1 MTPHGEGRRGV
12 QELRRTARPEGHHA
26 GDRQGRG
33 AGAWSGPS
41 GSGKSTFLRC
51 INHLEQVNAG
61 RLYVDGDLIGYRER
75 GNKLL
80 EMSPRDA
87 AKQRRDIGM
96 VFQHFNLFPHRT
108 ALENVIEAPIHVKD
122 VKKDAAVARGKD
134 LLDQVGL
141 SDKAHAYP
149 AQFSGGQQQR
159 VAIARALAMNPK
171 LMLFDEPTSAL
182 DPELVGEVLE
192 VMKKLASEGM
202 TMVVVTHEMGF
213 AREVAN
219 QSGVH
224 GRGCGRRERS
234 TPRGAR
240 ESATR
245 TDEGV
250 SVQGAVVPAPSP
262 DPATPLWRAA
272 QVFRLLSCVYALGFQ
287 IAVNP
292 NLERPAIGWA
302 LFAVLIGWSAACAVA
317 YLQGF
322 GRRAAWVVAE
332 MVVVVA
338 LILSTEVVA
347 SDQWALDNQSW
358 PTTLWATNATI
369 SAAIVLGPIG
379 GMLAGVVVMIATTIV
394 KGFINFDLGRNATI
408 VIELAVGLAVGMAA
422 QTARRAHA
430 DLEQAA
436 RIAASHQERER
447 LSRQV
452 HDGAIQ
458 VLALVSRRGREIGGE
473 TAELAELAG
482 EQERALRRLVSTA
495 DAEPR
500 AGAKTDVGALLRQR
514 ASDRVSV
521 SVPADPVL
529 LDGAVAEELY
539 AAAANALDNAAA
551 HAGHDAHAYVLL
563 EDLGDSVTVSI
574 RDDGV
579 GIPDGRLD
587 EAVGEG
593 RVGIAKSIV
602 GRMNWLGGSAKLN
615 TGPGCG
621 TEWEL
626 TVSRK

>member
-1 MTPHGEGRRGV
+1 
-12 QELRRTARPEGHHA
+12 
-26 GDRQGRG
+26 
-33 AGAWSGPS
+33 
-41 GSGKSTFLRC
+41 
-51 INHLEQVNAG
+51 
-61 RLYVDGDLIGYRER
+61 
-75 GNKLL
+75 
-80 EMSPRDA
+80 
-87 AKQRRDIGM
+87 
-96 VFQHFNLFPHRT
+96 
-108 ALENVIEAPIHVKD
+108 
-122 VKKDAAVARGKD
+122 
-134 LLDQVGL
+134 
-141 SDKAHAYP
+141 
-149 AQFSGGQQQR
+149 
-159 VAIARALAMNPK
+159 
-171 LMLFDEPTSAL
+171 
-182 DPELVGEVLE
+182 
-192 VMKKLASEGM
+192 
-202 TMVVVTHEMGF
+202 
-213 AREVAN
+213 
-219 QSGVH
+219 
-224 GRGCGRRERS
+224 
-234 TPRGAR
+234 
-240 ESATR
+240 
-245 TDEGV
+245 
-250 SVQGAVVPAPSP
+250 VPAPSP

-272 QVFRLLSCVYALGFQ
+272 QVFRLLSCIYAIGFQ
-287 IAVNP
+287 VAVNSDL
-292 NLERPAIGWA
+292 NRPAIGWT
-302 LFAVLIGWSAACAVA
+302 LLAVLIGWSAACAVV

-322 GRRAAWVVAE
+322 GRRASWVLAE
-332 MVVVVA
+332 VVVVVA

-379 GMLAGVVVMIATTIV
+379 GMLAGVVVMIATTFV
-394 KGFINFDLGRNATI
+394 KGFINLDLGRNATI

-495 DAEPR
+495 DTEPR
-500 AGAKTDVGALLRQR
+500 AGAKADMGALLRQR

-529 LDGAVAEELY
+529 LDGEVAEELY
-539 AAAANALDNAAA
+539 AAAANALDNTAA
-551 HAGHDAHAYVLL
+551 HAGHSAHAYVLL